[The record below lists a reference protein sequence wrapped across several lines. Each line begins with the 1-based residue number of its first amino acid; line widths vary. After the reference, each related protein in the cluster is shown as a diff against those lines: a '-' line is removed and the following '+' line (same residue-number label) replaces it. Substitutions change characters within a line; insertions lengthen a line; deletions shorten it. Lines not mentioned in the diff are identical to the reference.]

1 MKPQT
6 KYKITIEDESHLTEV
21 TSRRFTLVGLC
32 AAMGV
37 VLLLSLI
44 LAGLIISSTPLR
56 TLLPGYLK
64 ESERSATEEGLM
76 RLDSL
81 MEVYEKNQAYIDN
94 ILRVTDTERTSSDS
108 TGISRPQRRAVTDTL
123 TGPSRSEQRF
133 VSQMEER
140 ERFNISVLAP
150 IAAEGISFRQP
161 GRNSLFTTESRGSEI
176 GEVLMLSDENV
187 ENIAEGTVI
196 AIYYSAADRGYEIVV
211 QHSRGFITGY
221 SHMGSPMV
229 SVGDHISAGQVIAM
243 SPHPDTKGRRILR
256 IRMWHNGLPVIPYD
270 YIGEIEERIDKE
282 AESYESPR
290 GK

>member
-21 TSRRFTLVGLC
+21 ASRRFTLVGFC
-32 AAMGV
+32 VTMGV
-37 VLLLSLI
+37 ILLLSLI

-94 ILRVTDTERTSSDS
+94 IMRVTDTERTSSDS
-108 TGISRPQRRAVTDTL
+108 TGITRPERMSVTDSL
-123 TGPSRSEQRF
+123 IGPSKQEQRF
-133 VSQMEER
+133 VNQMEER
-140 ERFNISVLAP
+140 ERFNLSVLAP
-150 IAAEGISFRQP
+150 MAAEGISFGQP
-161 GRNSLFTTESRGSEI
+161 GRNSIFTTETRGAEI
-176 GEVLMLSDENV
+176 GEVLMMSDEDV
-187 ENIAEGTVI
+187 QNIADGTVI
-196 AIYYSAADRGYEIVV
+196 AIYFSAAERGYEMVV

-221 SHMGSPMV
+221 SHLGSPMV
-229 SVGDHISAGQVIAM
+229 SVGDHIPAGQVIAL
-243 SPHPDTKGRRILR
+243 SPRPDSKGRRVIR
-256 IRMWHNGLPVIPYD
+256 IRMWHNGLPVVPYD
-270 YIGEIEERIDKE
+270 YIGEIEDKEDRE

>member
-108 TGISRPQRRAVTDTL
+108 TG
-123 TGPSRSEQRF
+123 
-133 VSQMEER
+133 
-140 ERFNISVLAP
+140 
-150 IAAEGISFRQP
+150 
-161 GRNSLFTTESRGSEI
+161 
-176 GEVLMLSDENV
+176 
-187 ENIAEGTVI
+187 
-196 AIYYSAADRGYEIVV
+196 
-211 QHSRGFITGY
+211 
-221 SHMGSPMV
+221 
-229 SVGDHISAGQVIAM
+229 
-243 SPHPDTKGRRILR
+243 
-256 IRMWHNGLPVIPYD
+256 
-270 YIGEIEERIDKE
+270 
-282 AESYESPR
+282 
-290 GK
+290 